1 MCILQPDSP
10 GCPGFGFY
18 LLPPSVCAD
27 PAGSAAV
34 LVQNCS
40 VRQSVQPALVFG
52 GVSTPG
58 PSVAIRGGW
67 FEAPLRSFPAVSP
80 VQIVGGAVWS
90 GTVGGIAFED
100 EPVIRYGQGA
110 AAAPWLTAHS
120 APAVAN
126 VTGRVRVEAG
136 ELQPKAVCV
145 PKLQPGVT
153 NVHVQVDC
161 RRP

>member
-18 LLPPSVCAD
+18 LLPPSVRAD

-136 ELQPKAVCV
+136 ELQPKEVCV